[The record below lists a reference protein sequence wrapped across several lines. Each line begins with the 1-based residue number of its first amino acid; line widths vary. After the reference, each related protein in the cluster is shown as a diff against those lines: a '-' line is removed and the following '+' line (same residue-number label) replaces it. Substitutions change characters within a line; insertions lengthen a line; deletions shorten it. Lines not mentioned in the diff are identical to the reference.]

1 MKNPI
6 ARTFAVASIALVL
19 CSGIVAQNTVKR
31 TAFKTETMEFG
42 VGGTVTLTGAP
53 FGSVRIEGW
62 NNNEIEVSA
71 EVKIEAATEADA
83 ARLAEVNG
91 FVLES
96 SFNHMRVT
104 SVGTHDKS
112 YLKKSGKKLPKHLLG
127 LPFRIDYVIKVPRYC
142 DLNVT
147 GGDGD
152 FFISGVDGNMRI
164 NFVKG
169 NAKMSIDG
177 GAIQAVFGAG
187 DVDVTIPSR
196 AWRGRFADI
205 SLTTGNMNVFLP
217 PGLNSQFD
225 AAVLRTGAI
234 VNNFTELKP
243 RTRTD
248 KFTDKSV
255 VAKAGIGGVPIKF
268 TVGDGNLNIAAVPK

>member
-1 MKNPI
+1 
-6 ARTFAVASIALVL
+6 
-19 CSGIVAQNTVKR
+19 
-31 TAFKTETMEFG
+31 
-42 VGGTVTLTGAP
+42 
-53 FGSVRIEGW
+53 
-62 NNNEIEVSA
+62 
-71 EVKIEAATEADA
+71 
-83 ARLAEVNG
+83 
-91 FVLES
+91 
-96 SFNHMRVT
+96 
-104 SVGTHDKS
+104 
-112 YLKKSGKKLPKHLLG
+112 
-127 LPFRIDYVIKVPRYC
+127 
-142 DLNVT
+142 VT

-152 FFISGVDGNMRI
+152 FFVSGVDGNMRI

-217 PGLNSQFD
+217 PGINSQFD

-243 RTRTD
+243 RTRND
-248 KFTDKSV
+248 KFTDKSI
-255 VAKAGIGGVPIKF
+255 VAKVGIGGVPIKF
-268 TVGDGNLNIAAVPK
+268 TVGDGNLNIAPLSK